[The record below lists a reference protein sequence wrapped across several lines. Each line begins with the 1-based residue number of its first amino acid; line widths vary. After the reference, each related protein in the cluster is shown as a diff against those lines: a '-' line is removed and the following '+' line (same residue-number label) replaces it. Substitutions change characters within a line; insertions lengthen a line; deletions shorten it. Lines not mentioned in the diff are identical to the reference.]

1 MFKKPEY
8 KRSTNIPFVIFR
20 LLLSIVMFVVL
31 LVGIYSAYKHFT
43 GMDPLKLDFIGTLNR
58 LVAARTPK
66 QLTDA
71 LSSFKI
77 DLSQFNLKPKTPNK
91 PSDQIDPGS
100 GLEIA
105 SNNQNL
111 NSDVNAATANI
122 LFRFL
127 LIADSHNDNDNLDK
141 AIKQATSAYPDL
153 KFIIGLGDYTEVGT
167 IEELKNTKA
176 VLDSFALRY
185 FLVPGDHDLWDCRN
199 RNLVAVDCFK
209 EVFGLP
215 YQTFT
220 YDDFKFLLID
230 NSDNYQGL
238 DSNQLEWIAK
248 ELDKAKL
255 EGVKGII
262 VLMHE
267 PLYHPSSEHVMGSEE
282 KKLKP
287 QANELIFQLKEA
299 GVNKIFAGH
308 THYFSEY
315 IEPKTQEV
323 MVTIGSASTERNP
336 QVPRFA
342 VVSVFD
348 NGFAKAED
356 IEIK

>member
-1 MFKKPEY
+1 MFKKPESR
-8 KRSTNIPFVIFR
+8 RSTNIPFVIFR

-58 LVAARTPK
+58 VVAARTPK

-77 DLSQFNLKPKTPNK
+77 DPSQFNLKQKIAEKTNPV
-91 PSDQIDPGS
+91 S
-100 GLEIA
+100 
-105 SNNQNL
+105 NQNTD
-111 NSDVNAATANI
+111 STVDDATASL

-127 LIADSHNDNDNLDK
+127 LLSDLHNDNANLDK
-141 AIKQATSAYPDL
+141 AIKQAISAYPDL
-153 KFIIGLGDYTEVGT
+153 KFIIGLGDFTEVGT

-199 RNLVAVDCFK
+199 RNLIAIDCFK

-248 ELDKAKL
+248 ELDKAKS

-267 PLYHPSSEHVMGSEE
+267 PLYHPSSEHVMGGVD
-282 KKLKP
+282 KKLKT

-323 MVTIGSASTERNP
+323 MITIGSASTERNP